1 MNNPFL
7 RAGLAAGFMA
17 LGLLAGCASYE
28 TRSTASARI
37 ENGTFVGANGMTL
50 YTFDKDAA
58 GSGKSVCNGP
68 CAVNWPP
75 LFAADNDRPSGDWS
89 IVTRDDGRKQWAFR
103 GKPLYYWIKDQKPG
117 DRTGDGVNNAWRIAR
132 E

>member
-1 MNNPFL
+1 MYKKFL
-7 RAGLAAGFMA
+7 CIPLVA

-28 TRSTASARI
+28 PRSAAPARI
-37 ENGTFVGANGMTL
+37 ESGTFVGTNGMTL

-75 LFAADNDRPSGDWS
+75 LFATDNDRPSGDWS

>member
-1 MNNPFL
+1 MYKKFL
-7 RAGLAAGFMA
+7 CIPLIAI
-17 LGLLAGCASYE
+17 GLLAGCASYE
-28 TRSTASARI
+28 TRSAAPARI
-37 ENGTFVGANGMTL
+37 ESGTFVGTNGMTL

-75 LFAADNDRPSGDWS
+75 LFAADNDRPSGEWS
-89 IVTRDDGRKQWAFR
+89 IVTRDDGKRQWAFR
-103 GKPLYYWIKDQKPG
+103 GKPLYSWIKDQKPG
-117 DRTGDGVNNAWRIAR
+117 DRTGEGVNNAWRIAK

>member
-1 MNNPFL
+1 MYKKFL
-7 RAGLAAGFMA
+7 CIPLIAI
-17 LGLLAGCASYE
+17 GLLAGCASYE
-28 TRSTASARI
+28 TRSTAPARI
-37 ENGTFVGANGMTL
+37 ESGTFVGTNGMTL

>member
-1 MNNPFL
+1 MPTIRL
-7 RAGLAAGFMA
+7 SLLALLMAA
-17 LGLLAGCASYE
+17 LGACAAMAGPTKVSDGVL
-28 TRSTASARI
+28 T
-37 ENGTFVGANGMTL
+37 GPNGMTL
-50 YTFDKDAA
+50 YTFDRDTA

-68 CAVNWPP
+68 CAGNWPP
-75 LFAADNDRPSGDWS
+75 LFAADADRASGDWS
-89 IVTRDDGRKQWAFR
+89 IVMRDDGRKQWAHR